1 MKNETHSMYITFIV
15 NHYDVG
21 IYVDVKI
28 GIINYNV
35 QKIDVRSL
43 PRFIFMDILFLWLIN
58 IK

>member
-28 GIINYNV
+28 
-35 QKIDVRSL
+35 VRSL